1 MKLNNTNNFKKIN
14 INKNPKNIDGFWDD
28 CIKEEPLLSNISF
41 KKPSIKPKYNNNIT
55 NSQNNKNKNI
65 NYRNKIYDQHKSGI
79 INNCYK
85 KLRQKIPNFEKEE
98 KNNITKKLK
107 IKNSLKRSL
116 LLYSY
121 GLEVLK
127 ANKAN
132 VSQNKI
138 HKEQEELKLCTWK
151 PKLNKCT
158 KMTKSKVFENKI
170 NYEYKSNKNFEQNV
184 ENEKIDNECTFW
196 PNVNK
201 NPNLNL
207 KKIFNRSKSMLLYT
221 DRENSSFILRYKK
234 ARDEY
239 MIKRIIKLS
248 EKDDSYNS
256 SFKELTSRAID
267 KPYKNYLNVNTS
279 RQIYNNGLNENKNN
293 SGRIFNLSASN
304 NSILSNYNSNNIII
318 PKINKSKSKKYYVG
332 LLKKQLRLIDLEI

>member
-1 MKLNNTNNFKKIN
+1 MKLNNSNYFKKIN

-28 CIKEEPLLSNISF
+28 CIKEEPLLNNISF
-41 KKPSIKPKYNNNIT
+41 KKPSIKSKYNNNIIYL
-55 NSQNNKNKNI
+55 QNNKKI
-65 NYRNKIYDQHKSGI
+65 NYRNKIYDQHKLGI
-79 INNCYK
+79 INNYYK
-85 KLRQKIPNFEKEE
+85 KLRQKIPNLENEE
-98 KNNITKKLK
+98 KNNISKKLK

-132 VSQNKI
+132 ISQNKI

-151 PKLNKCT
+151 PKLNKCK
-158 KMTKSKVFENKI
+158 KMTKSKVFANKI
-170 NYEYKSNKNFEQNV
+170 NYEYKSNKNFDESLGNV
-184 ENEKIDNECTFW
+184 KIDNECTFW
-196 PNVNK
+196 PTVNK

-239 MIKRIIKLS
+239 MIKRFIKLS

-256 SFKELTSRAID
+256 SFKELISRAID
-267 KPYKNYLNVNTS
+267 EPYKNYLNVNTS

-293 SGRIFNLSASN
+293 NGRIFNLSSSN

-318 PKINKSKSKKYYVG
+318 PKINKSKSKKYYIG